1 MKNNVILATAAVV
14 MVACLFG
21 SGLMAQQVRRERD
34 NLKLVVPVAGSA
46 TMPPHVAVVTA
57 ALGTFRGL
65 AVDALWIRADA
76 LQDRGE
82 FYEAQTLAQWITTLQ
97 PRFDRV
103 WAFQAWNMAY
113 NICDASQIAAERWGW
128 ISRGVNLLRAEG
140 IPLNPQTPNL
150 YFELS
155 WLFRHKISRI
165 TDRDH
170 WYYKTRFATDMQEVL
185 GDLTSGKTTPEAI
198 ERFRT
203 ISDAPKSL
211 ESLAE
216 SAPEARKALATL
228 ESLGTKADETL
239 LRMLGRVLVVTASLD
254 AKLLGKS
261 GLPEGTNRSVLKAM
275 QDDRGF
281 AAAVVEKIVPCLQ
294 RRVLEDRYHMNPEK
308 MLTAM
313 ERYGP
318 LDWRHPLAHG
328 IYWTE
333 QGVDV
338 TRSVE
343 GKRHVDELALVRGRM
358 NLLMELIRQG
368 RLELDIGSNR
378 IDMLPDPRF
387 CRPYETALAEAF
399 ERISSGEGIQAGTFG
414 KAEEKDFHD
423 SYEKFLTIAIQIAYL
438 YGDEAEAERYFL
450 ALRDLMKSRGLG
462 DGPLYAGTLQNFV
475 AMKFADQVQAEL
487 ADLRQFIDAML
498 RRGIAEGLGKADYG
512 VFNRFLG
519 LAFTVYDKRFSAS
532 DKQASYTLKEA
543 RLADFPKLVQ
553 NSFANYLKDPGI
565 TLLAKARAW
574 NSAPDT
580 LVARLDP
587 SVGELVRTAATEAG
601 MDPDAAFPPPATET
615 AESSEIERVQ
625 KDAPQPGTDAA
636 S

>member
-14 MVACLFG
+14 MLACLVG

-34 NLKLVVPVAGSA
+34 DLKLIMPVAGSA
-46 TMPPHVAVVTA
+46 SMPPHVAVVTA

-76 LQDRGE
+76 LQERGE

-113 NICDASQIAAERWGW
+113 NICDSSQIAAERWGW

-185 GDLTSGKTTPEAI
+185 GDLTSGKTTAEAFD
-198 ERFRT
+198 RFRK
-203 ISDAPKSL
+203 ISVAAESL

-216 SAPEARKALATL
+216 TDPEARKALATL
-228 ESLGTKADETL
+228 ESLGAKADEAFM
-239 LRMLGRVLVVTASLD
+239 RMLGRVVMANGSLD
-254 AKLLGKS
+254 ARLLGKA
-261 GLPEGTNRSVLKAM
+261 GLPEGTNFEVLKALRE
-275 QDDRGF
+275 DRDF
-281 AAAVVEKIVPCLQ
+281 AETVVEKIAPCLQ
-294 RRVLEDRYHMNPEK
+294 RRILEDRYHMDPAE
-308 MLTAM
+308 MLATM

-328 IYWTE
+328 VYWTE
-333 QGVDV
+333 QGVKV
-338 TRSVE
+338 TRSIE

-358 NLLMELIRQG
+358 NLLMELLRQG
-368 RLELDIGSNR
+368 RLELDFGSNR

-387 CRPYETALAEAF
+387 CRSYEAAFAETL
-399 ERISSGEGIQAGTFG
+399 ERITSGDGIQAGTFA
-414 KAEEKDFHD
+414 KAEAKDLHD
-423 SYEKFLTIAIQIAYL
+423 SYEKFLTIAIQITYL
-438 YGDEAEAERYFL
+438 YGDEAEARRYFL
-450 ALRDLMKSRGLG
+450 ALRDLMQSRGLG

-475 AMKFADQVQAEL
+475 AMRFADQVTGEL
-487 ADLRQFIDAML
+487 ADMRQFIDAML
-498 RRGIAEGLGKADYG
+498 RRGIAEGLGKADYK

-519 LAFTVYDKRFSAS
+519 LAFTVYEKRYSQS
-532 DKQASYTLKEA
+532 DPQAAYTLKEA
-543 RLADFPKLVQ
+543 RLAEFPKLVV
-553 NSFANYLKDPGI
+553 NSFAGYLKDPGV

-574 NSAPDT
+574 HAAPDS
-580 LVARLDP
+580 LVARLDS
-587 SVGELVRTAATEAG
+587 SVGDIVRQAATDAG
-601 MDPDAAFPPPATET
+601 MDPDAAFPPRADATPDPAG
-615 AESSEIERVQ
+615 AERAQ
-625 KDAPQPGTDAA
+625 KDATQRDTDSA

>member
-1 MKNNVILATAAVV
+1 MKNNLILTCAAIV
-14 MVACLFG
+14 MMACLVG

-34 NLKLVVPVAGSA
+34 DLKLVVPVAGTVS
-46 TMPPHVAVVTA
+46 MPPHVAVVTA
-57 ALGTFRGL
+57 GLGTFRGL

-76 LQDRGE
+76 LQEAGE

-113 NICDASQIAAERWGW
+113 NICDASQIPAERWGW
-128 ISRGVNLLRAEG
+128 INRGVNLLRAEG

-155 WLFRHKISRI
+155 WLFRHKIGRI

-170 WYYKTRFATDMQEVL
+170 WYYKTRFATDMQELL
-185 GDLTSGKTTPEAI
+185 GDLTSGKTTAEAI

-203 ISDAPKSL
+203 ISAASQSLTSLADTDPDVKDALETLKSL
-211 ESLAE
+211 GVE
-216 SAPEARKALATL
+216 
-228 ESLGTKADETL
+228 ADEAFV
-239 LRMLGRVLVVTASLD
+239 RMLGRVLMVGGSLD

-261 GLPEGTNRSVLKAM
+261 GLPAGTNQKVLEAM
-275 QDDRGF
+275 RNDRDF
-281 AAAVVEKIVPCLQ
+281 AATVVEKIVPCLQ
-294 RRVLEDRYHMNPEK
+294 RRILEDRYHMNPEN
-308 MLTAM
+308 MLAAM

-318 LDWRHPLAHG
+318 LDWRHPLSHG

-358 NLLMELIRQG
+358 NLLMELLRQG
-368 RLELDIGSNR
+368 RLELDVGSNR
-378 IDMLPDPRF
+378 IDLLPDPRF
-387 CRPYETALAEAF
+387 CRPYELALAEAL
-399 ERISSGEGIQAGTFG
+399 ERISSGDGIQAGTFG

-438 YGDEAEAERYFL
+438 YGDEGEAERYFL
-450 ALRDLMKSRGLG
+450 ALRDLMQSRGLG

-487 ADLRQFIDAML
+487 ADLRQFLDAML
-498 RRGIAEGLGKADYG
+498 RRGISEGLGKADYG
-512 VFNRFLG
+512 VFNKFLG
-519 LAFTVYDKRFSAS
+519 LAFTIYDKRFSAS
-532 DKQASYTLKEA
+532 DPQAAYTLKEA
-543 RLADFPKLVQ
+543 RLLEFPKLVL
-553 NSFANYLKDPGI
+553 NSFANYLKDPSV

-574 NSAPDT
+574 HSAPDS
-580 LVARLDP
+580 LVSRLDP

-601 MDPDAAFPPPATET
+601 MDPDAAFPLPAAET
-615 AESSEIERVQ
+615 AESFEAERRQ
-625 KDAPQPGTDAA
+625 KDASPPGTDAA